1 MVKADLV
8 KKLRE
13 KTGVGMMTCK
23 QALREAGGDMEKA
36 IEILRKKGEAKAM
49 KHTGKAAKEGAVA
62 SYIHLGGKIGVLVE
76 VSCETDFAVKS
87 KDFKDLVKDLS
98 MHIAAANPLYIK
110 REDVQNEVIA
120 KEKEI
125 FKAQV
130 QNKPASAIDK
140 IVEGKMEKFYKETCL
155 LEQPFVKN
163 PEVTVKEYIIS
174 FIAKI
179 GENIA
184 VRRFTRYQLGEDA

>member
-23 QALREAGGDMEKA
+23 EALREAGEDINKA
-36 IEILRKKGEAKAM
+36 VEILRKKGEMKAV
-49 KHTGKAAKEGAVA
+49 KHAGRTAKEGIVG

-76 VSCETDFAVKS
+76 VSCETDFAAKS
-87 KDFKDLVKDLS
+87 KDFKELVKDLT
-98 MHIAAANPLYIK
+98 MHIAASNPLYVK
-110 REDVQNEVIA
+110 LEDVPTEVIA

-125 FKAQV
+125 FSAQV
-130 QNKPASAIDK
+130 QGKPANVVEK
-140 IVEGKMEKFYKETCL
+140 IVDGKIEKFYKEVCL

-163 PEVTVKEYIIS
+163 PDISVKEHIVTHV
-174 FIAKI
+174 AKI
-179 GENIA
+179 GEN
-184 VRRFTRYQLGEDA
+184 VFVKRFARYQVGEEV